1 MLLRILEGRANA
13 ETVNELIDQKDAH
26 NAIIAKRDLWS
37 FRQADHSRS
46 GFKYDACVS
55 AECTQLLTEFGCF
68 ILAVLGV
75 GIDHYDPLNI
85 GALIHLLD
93 NHNCPNGL
101 MTVLALLLMAL
112 SNYTISFKDAHTIV
126 MEFARKHNNSVGD
139 EGSANMMWFRRWT
152 TPGDENQTATN
163 IFKGKHK
170 QPPL

>member
-1 MLLRILEGRANA
+1 MLLEDLLNGTDP
-13 ETVNELIDQKDAH
+13 ETAKELIDKKNVH
-26 NAIIAKRDLWS
+26 NAIIEEYDLLRSQQAKIAS
-37 FRQADHSRS
+37 T
-46 GFKYDACVS
+46 GFKYHASIS
-55 AECTQLLTEFGCF
+55 AKCTQLMTDVGCF
-68 ILAVLGV
+68 MLIALGV

-112 SNYTISFKDAHTIV
+112 SGYELSFKKAHTIV

-139 EGSANMMWFRRWT
+139 DGTANMMWFRRWT
-152 TPGDENQTATN
+152 TPGDKNQTATI